1 MQAQNCRPPPPASP
15 PPRQS
20 RLLVNYM
27 TSVRKRG
34 CTWELVNWAGAVARV
49 LNGEDGLA
57 SHFSCHIDPCSGGAT
72 GAQLS
77 LLHHYTITLISISR
91 ASITPLCDSRAQ
103 GDELVWS
110 VRQKH
115 EPDVSLGGLRT
126 FYEFLLSVVL
136 RWDAARSWQVGSHRS
151 AFSPGCGGLVLWRGS
166 SPPHPRFGAF
176 VRGLREL
183 YRRLRR
189 IAPFSGNKIS
199 GVEAESGKALYYL
212 SWILYSS
219 L

>member
-1 MQAQNCRPPPPASP
+1 MRQNDFSSWTYRHIIVPPSP
-15 PPRQS
+15 PPQQY

-27 TSVRKRG
+27 TSVGKRG

-57 SHFSCHIDPCSGGAT
+57 SHFSCPIDPCSGGAT

-91 ASITPLCDSRAQ
+91 ATITPLCDSRAQ

-115 EPDVSLGGLRT
+115 QPGVSLGELRT
-126 FYEFLLSVVL
+126 FYDFLLSVVL
-136 RWDAARSWQVGSHRS
+136 RWDAARPWQTGPHRYCAS
-151 AFSPGCGGLVLWRGS
+151 SVFSPGSGGLVLWRGS
-166 SPPHPRFGAF
+166 SPPHPCLRVS
-176 VRGLREL
+176 VRGLPEL
-183 YRRLRR
+183 DRRLER
-189 IAPFSGNKIS
+189 IAPFSGTQNQWS
-199 GVEAESGKALYYL
+199 
-212 SWILYSS
+212 
-219 L
+219 